1 MQTIKHLSSQEL
13 EAGLDEILQST
24 KDSGVVGL
32 IVRRPRMDERVVL
45 HEAELNQDAGLV
57 GDMWNVRFSKRTPDG
72 SPNPDQQ
79 LTLMNSRV
87 ISLLAQDKKRWPLA
101 GDQLFVDLDLSADN
115 LPAGTRLQIGTAIV
129 EVTSQPHTG
138 CDKFS
143 ARFGKDALVFVNG
156 PAHRDLR
163 MRGINARIVQP
174 GTVKVGDVVEKIVGQ
189 GN

>member
-1 MQTIKHLSSQEL
+1 MEEVRQLSMEEL
-13 EAGLDEILQST
+13 EAGLDEILRSP
-24 KDSGVVGL
+24 KDLGLVEL
-32 IVRRPRMDERVVL
+32 IVRRPRMDEREVL
-45 HEAELNQDAGLV
+45 TEAQLTSEAGLV

-87 ISLLAQDKKRWPLA
+87 ISLVAQDKERWPLA
-101 GDQLFVDLDLSADN
+101 GDQLFVDLDLSVDN
-115 LPAGTRLQIGTAIV
+115 LLSGTRLQIGTAIV

-138 CDKFS
+138 CDKFL

-156 PAHRDLR
+156 PTHRDLR

-174 GTVKVGDVVEKIVGQ
+174 GTVKVGDMVRKRA
-189 GN
+189 

>member
-1 MQTIKHLSSQEL
+1 MEEVKQLSLEEL
-13 EAGLDEILQST
+13 EAGLEQIRQSP
-24 KDSGVVGL
+24 KDSGVVEL
-32 IVRRPRMDERVVL
+32 IVRRPRMDEREVL
-45 HEAELNQDAGLV
+45 DEAQLTSEAGLV

-72 SPNPDQQ
+72 SPNTDQQ

-87 ISLLAQDKKRWPLA
+87 IALLTQDKERWPLA

-115 LPAGTRLQIGTAIV
+115 LPAGTRLQVGSAIV
-129 EVTSQPHTG
+129 EVTAQPHTG

-143 ARFGKDALVFVNG
+143 ARFGRDALVFVNG

-174 GTVKVGDVVEKIVGQ
+174 GTVKAGDVVRKI
-189 GN
+189 

>member
-13 EAGLDEILQST
+13 EAGLDEVLQSP
-24 KDSGVVGL
+24 KDSGVVEL
-32 IVRRPRMDERVVL
+32 IVRRPRMDEREVVDKAQL
-45 HEAELNQDAGLV
+45 TSEAGLV

-143 ARFGKDALVFVNG
+143 ARFGRDALVFVNG